1 VNTVSAQYANPN
13 TRYIVIPTG
22 VDPSC
27 SFRADDVPT
36 SLNDCG
42 ESSPS
47 GGEQMMGGG
56 SPQGDLG
63 VDFEIVLGMTGQPD
77 AAAFTAWVAELSA
90 TQREQLAASIAA
102 LVGQEGGL
110 Q

>member
-1 VNTVSAQYANPN
+1 MNVDG
-13 TRYIVIPTG
+13 IVDGADISLVVGAWGTT
-22 VDPSC
+22 C
-27 SFRADDVPT
+27 SLDFCAG
-36 SLNDCG
+36 CG
-42 ESSPS
+42 EGSPS

-63 VDFEIVLGMTGQPD
+63 VDFEVVLGMTGQPD
-77 AAAFTAWVAELSA
+77 ATAFTAWVAELSA